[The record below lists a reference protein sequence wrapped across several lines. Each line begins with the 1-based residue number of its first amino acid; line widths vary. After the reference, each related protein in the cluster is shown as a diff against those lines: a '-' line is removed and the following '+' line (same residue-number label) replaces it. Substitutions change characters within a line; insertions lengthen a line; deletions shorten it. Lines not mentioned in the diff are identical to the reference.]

1 MNPNTPIAE
10 LKNDGYKSILNF
22 EVLENIS
29 CILRLAIF
37 VGKILCQYSSID
49 GCWYQINT
57 KSAGCISKGS
67 KLAMSLVVFHWFAKG
82 KTYKIAV
89 ENYN

>member
-49 GCWYQINT
+49 GC
-57 KSAGCISKGS
+57 
-67 KLAMSLVVFHWFAKG
+67 
-82 KTYKIAV
+82 
-89 ENYN
+89 